1 MNYVQPQ
8 GANAPMPQQ
17 GYVPMPQQV
26 NQPQQGY
33 APMPQQVQQAQVQQP
48 QVQQQGTEF
57 YGATIDPQTMA
68 VVQQCY
74 GASNTALN
82 TTLSDSSTVA
92 KSLYFG
98 ARDMFKTLYV
108 NQISSQRGSKPTTP
122 DYELASTVFEQTFG
136 TVGQPRV
143 DQMQLCLTM
152 KTFAPNML
160 PDCVPGNRPHE
171 AILNY
176 ILNQNWHSQNVRT
189 NNGVSRNNSGN
200 GNSTAAANPFNNN
213 GGAQSKA
220 AAAAGFVPQQ
230 QVGFMAQ
237 PQAMYNPQQTAQAV
251 TGAMPNY
258 GG

>member
-1 MNYVQPQ
+1 MDYLQPQ
-8 GANAPMPQQ
+8 GASA
-17 GYVPMPQQV
+17 PMPQQV
-26 NQPQQGY
+26 NQPYQGY
-33 APMPQQVQQAQVQQP
+33 APMPQPVNQSQQAYAAMPQQVNQP
-48 QVQQQGTEF
+48 QGTDF
-57 YGATIDPQTMA
+57 YGVTIDSQTMA

-74 GASNTALN
+74 STGNSGLN
-82 TTLSDSSTVA
+82 TTLNDSSTVA

-98 ARDMFKTLYV
+98 ARDMFKTLYA

-152 KTFAPNML
+152 KTFAPNIL
-160 PDCVPGNRPHE
+160 PDCVAGNRPHE

-189 NNGVSRNNSGN
+189 NNGVSRNSNGN
-200 GNSTAAANPFNNN
+200 GNGNPLNGTNPFSTN

-220 AAAAGFVPQQ
+220 NAAAGFVPQQ
-230 QVGFMAQ
+230 SVGFMAQ
-237 PQAMYNPQQTAQAV
+237 PQAVVYTPQQSAQAV
-251 TGAMPNY
+251 AGAMPNY

>member
-8 GANAPMPQQ
+8 NANA
-17 GYVPMPQQV
+17 PMPQQV

-33 APMPQQVQQAQVQQP
+33 APMPQPQQMNQPQVQQP
-48 QVQQQGTEF
+48 QVQQSQGTEF

-82 TTLSDSSTVA
+82 TTLNDNSTVA

-122 DYELASTVFEQTFG
+122 DYELASNVFEQTFG

-143 DQMQLCLTM
+143 DQIQLCLTM
-152 KTFAPNML
+152 KTFAPKT
-160 PDCVPGNRPHE
+160 G
-171 AILNY
+171 IL
-176 ILNQNWHSQNVRT
+176 RM
-189 NNGVSRNNSGN
+189 
-200 GNSTAAANPFNNN
+200 
-213 GGAQSKA
+213 
-220 AAAAGFVPQQ
+220 FVPI
-230 QVGFMAQ
+230 MALVV
-237 PQAMYNPQQTAQAV
+237 TV
-251 TGAMPNY
+251 TGTVIVMP
-258 GG
+258 